1 MAILQPIFA
10 RLKGIYQNL
19 WHTFVRSDSNY
30 ELEKQVAKMRKEP
43 GYQQVDIP
51 PPTMFPIKCHP
62 RTDEICA
69 QLDDYFYKNWPW
81 KDEAA
86 GQKFLRSETN
96 RWACLA
102 LPNAKDDRIYD
113 SVRVNTLLFLLD
125 GLEINPLLFISRA
138 DVAEDMSMAEGQ
150 DLYKRLI
157 PLALGKAI
165 PNRADP
171 YEWITYDTWK
181 SMRAKDPELT
191 EVVWQGALLCIMA
204 QVDEARM
211 KCADLGSLLKHRAK
225 EAGIAFVAA
234 VLRFGQGIHI
244 SPSEISSIE
253 VFNTL
258 YALLGVTVN
267 DVLSFDK
274 ELRAFKLNP
283 TTEGAHMLN
292 MTLAL
297 ANDTGLPYSA
307 SKRVLWVLVRE
318 WEEQWK
324 ESMIQKRNE
333 GVSKDLGDYLEGME
347 WVLGGNEWW
356 SWRTERYQET
366 KLV

>member
-1 MAILQPIFA
+1 MAMLHPIFI
-10 RLKGIYQNL
+10 RLKAIYRSI

-30 ELEKQVAKMRKEP
+30 ELDRQVSKMRKQP
-43 GYQQVDIP
+43 AYKQVDIP
-51 PPTMFPIKCHP
+51 PPTMFPIKGHP
-62 RTDEICA
+62 QTDEVCA

-81 KDEAA
+81 KDEAT

-96 RWACLA
+96 KWTCLA
-102 LPNAKDDRIYD
+102 LPNARDDRIYD
-113 SVRVNTLLFLLD
+113 SVRVVTLLFLLD
-125 GLEINPLLFISRA
+125 
-138 DVAEDMSMAEGQ
+138 DVAEDLSISEGQ
-150 DLYKRLI
+150 ALYKRLV
-157 PLALGKAI
+157 PLALGKAL

-171 YEWITYDTWK
+171 YEWMTYDTFK
-181 SMRAKDPELT
+181 SMRAMDAELT

-204 QVDEARM
+204 QVDEART
-211 KCADLGSLLKHRAK
+211 KCPDMGSLLKHRAK

-234 VLRFGQGIHI
+234 VLRFAQVLHI
-244 SPSEISSIE
+244 TPAEVASIE
-253 VFNTL
+253 IFHTL

-274 ELRAFKLNP
+274 ELRNYNLNP
-283 TTEGAHMLN
+283 NTEGAHMLN

-307 SKRVLWVLVRE
+307 SKRVLWVLIRE

-324 ESMIQKRNE
+324 ESMIQRKKE
-333 GVSKDLGDYLEGME
+333 GVSKDLEDYLEGME

-356 SWRTERYQET
+356 SWRSERYQQT